1 LFNANVSYMY
11 LTNPSNSYSITINTS
26 DANDIWKNWSLQFFS
41 DTIGTFQFTTNFP
54 TPGAAKASYSTGP
67 TGTVVHFD
75 AINGSVIVTKIDTV
89 NKKISGTFN
98 FTCADENNS
107 ANTKAV
113 TEGTFTDVPKQ

>member
-1 LFNANVSYMY
+1 MY
-11 LTNPSNSYSITINTS
+11 DLKYFIL
-26 DANDIWKNWSLQFFS
+26 SLRCLS
-41 DTIGTFQFTTNFP
+41 GKL
-54 TPGAAKASYSTGP
+54 G
-67 TGTVVHFD
+67 
-75 AINGSVIVTKIDTV
+75 V